1 MRSLHAAIGAGLLI
15 VLAGCEKPKR
25 YTTTVE
31 VTKIR
36 RFGQDQQK
44 VPAVTEMELRYA
56 ECPGEAIKVLR
67 ADKSFGECGS
77 KIKRGD
83 KVPAEVV
90 LSYSRERGNYRHDVV
105 RIDDCSVKVD
115 PKDEA
120 NYELVQQCRDL
131 IATGMDVGVHCD
143 RTRSPE
149 LIAKCPWLRRR

>member
-1 MRSLHAAIGAGLLI
+1 MRSLHAAIGAGLL
-15 VLAGCEKPKR
+15 VLLAGCEKPKH

-36 RFGQDQQK
+36 RFGQDPK
-44 VPAVTEMELRYA
+44 VPGVTEMELKFA

-67 ADKSFGECGS
+67 ADKSFSECGS
-77 KIKRGD
+77 KLKRGD

-90 LSYSRERGNYRHDVV
+90 LSYSRERSSYRNDIV
-105 RIDDCSVKVD
+105 RIDDCAVKVD

-131 IATGMDVGVHCD
+131 VATGMEVGVHCD

-149 LIAKCPWLRRR
+149 LLAKCPWLRRR